1 MIKLI
6 VVFAEKFHA
15 DLADRPGRNK
25 LEKEQTAKRR
35 IAMQVVLE
43 RLCRELKKGAGT
55 PHLKAD
61 VFEEPITTLRM
72 YAPESLATLLSNF
85 RLLHR
90 VPEKSA
96 FSSAQPAGYF
106 VMFEYSGLQLSLLAA
121 YLELDAQPVLVFV
134 KALST
139 LALNTL
145 FNGIEAKVP
154 EHDTYFQMAYEA
166 AMHALDKSPPET

>member
-1 MIKLI
+1 MSKLI
-6 VVFAEKFHA
+6 VVFAEEFHL

-25 LEKEQTAKRR
+25 LEKEQTAKHR

-61 VFEEPITTLRM
+61 VFEPITTLRM

-90 VPEKSA
+90 VPEDSA
-96 FSSAQPAGYF
+96 FSSTQLEGYF
-106 VMFEYSGLQLSLLAA
+106 VTFEYSGLQLSLLAA

-134 KALST
+134 KALPT
-139 LALNTL
+139 LALKTL
-145 FNGIEAKVP
+145 FNGIKAKVP